1 MIIREVDVHD
11 KENFMVHPG
20 LVDLLKDTE
29 VVALNILY
37 CLTCRDWKYLNT
49 KVIQSSVVAE
59 KRCSSQDLSSND
71 SNGMTMGCNGCADV
85 SSDTDQPGSKTMG
98 RHGPSGLAEV
108 GCTKYGD
115 LQRLGLQS
123 LFFKLTLSYFQR
135 VVLFG

>member
-1 MIIREVDVHD
+1 MIIREIDVHD

-29 VVALNILY
+29 VVALKILY

-59 KRCSSQDLSSND
+59 KRCSSQDLSRND

-85 SSDTDQPGSKTMG
+85 SSDTDSQEAKLWDGTAPLDWQKLVAPNMETF
-98 RHGPSGLAEV
+98 SGW
-108 GCTKYGD
+108 D
-115 LQRLGLQS
+115 FS
-123 LFFKLTLSYFQR
+123 HFFSS
-135 VVLFG
+135 